1 MSIKVLTTADAVNA
15 SLDAPALDP
24 ILLSVANDYL
34 AGHSISTIADS
45 YSISQDRVTAIL
57 EKRDVKSY
65 VDRVYASQGF
75 LNRVKR
81 MDLIN
86 RVIEQKMA
94 DAMETGQ
101 WSKRDLLD
109 WLKLLNEMEAT
120 TLPKQNGPAV
130 AVQINNYDRLMKDL
144 IDG

>member
-34 AGHSISTIADS
+34 AGKSISTIADS

>member
-34 AGHSISTIADS
+34 AGQSISAIADS